1 MAKQSTPP
9 GAEIRDTCVKVY
21 MTPQDAQHLSELSK
35 KLGMSRSSFIGAI
48 MERMIIGG
56 FSIRGAA
63 QLTAQLQR
71 RAKDLGA
78 DTSEGFYFGLRPLPP
93 LPAEDLTAEDT
104 QTVLNELKTLKP
116 C

>member
-1 MAKQSTPP
+1 MAKNPDPDTQ
-9 GAEIRDTCVKVY
+9 IRDARVVCY
-21 MTPQDAQHLSELSK
+21 FTPQDAEFLTK
-35 KLGMSRSSFIGAI
+35 FADDLGMKRSTLIVSI

-71 RAKDLGA
+71 RAKDAGA
-78 DTSEGFYFGLRPLPP
+78 ETNQGFYFGLRPLPP
-93 LPAEDLTAEDT
+93 LPAEDLTAEDNKA
-104 QTVLNELKTLKP
+104 VLDELKQLKP